1 MSLKLNVIRQFSEI
15 GIFTKNEGEIFVAVF
30 LYETNKQV
38 YVYTLFSIYF

>member
-30 LYETNKQV
+30 LYETNRCM
-38 YVYTLFSIYF
+38 YTLYLVFIFK

>member
-1 MSLKLNVIRQFSEI
+1 MLLYSRQFSEI
-15 GIFTKNEGEIFVAVF
+15 GIFTTNEGEIFVAVF